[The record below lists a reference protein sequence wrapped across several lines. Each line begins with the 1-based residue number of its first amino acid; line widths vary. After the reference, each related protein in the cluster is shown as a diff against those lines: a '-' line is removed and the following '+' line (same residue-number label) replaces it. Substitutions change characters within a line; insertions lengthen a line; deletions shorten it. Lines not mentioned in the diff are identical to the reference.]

1 MIRKVFFIAFVLCL
15 SSAVSVAGDTSFDV
29 TAYGNFK
36 RMKHTGDASG
46 KVALLSIPRL
56 GGIYGVGALADLR
69 GEILVWNGK
78 AFVTPGESETGST
91 RPAIP
96 EDQAT
101 LLATAQVK
109 EWIEVPIP
117 DDMTQQEF
125 ERFIIDSA
133 NATHIDTDRPFPFI
147 VRGEVTDYTW
157 HVITGKA
164 KRHGGGA
171 KHKQG
176 HANNRTFSGH
186 KAEGKLV
193 GFYSAE
199 KLEGVISH
207 PGERFHVHYADN
219 HFRTSGQLRYRKRS
233 RIAVAETMIKRYL
246 K

>member
-46 KVALLSIPRL
+46 KVALLSIPRS
-56 GGIYGVGALADLR
+56 GGIYGVGALAHLR
-69 GEILVWNGK
+69 GEILIWDGNVL
-78 AFVTPGESETGST
+78 VTPGESKTGST
-91 RPAIP
+91 RSAIP

-101 LLATAQVK
+101 LLATARVK
-109 EWIEVPIP
+109 EWFEVQIP
-117 DDMTQQEF
+117 HDMTQRKF
-125 ERFIIDSA
+125 ERFVIDSA
-133 NATHIDTDRPFPFI
+133 NATHININRPFPFI
-147 VRGEVTDYTW
+147 VGGDIIDYTW
-157 HVITGKA
+157 HVITGKG
-164 KRHGGGA
+164 KGHGGGA

-176 HANNRTFSGH
+176 HANNRTFSGP

-207 PGERFHVHYADN
+207 PGERFHVHYTDN
-219 HFRTSGQLRYRKRS
+219 QFKTSGHLDSYGIGKGAVLRLPKP
-233 RIAVAETMIKRYL
+233 
-246 K
+246 

>member
-1 MIRKVFFIAFVLCL
+1 LIRRIFFIAFVLCFSL
-15 SSAVSVAGDTSFDV
+15 AVSVAGDTSSDV

-46 KVALLSIPRL
+46 KVALLSIPRSS
-56 GGIYGVGALADLR
+56 GMYGVGALANLL
-69 GEILVWNGK
+69 GEILVWDGK
-78 AFVTPGESETGST
+78 VFVTPGESDTGST
-91 RPAIP
+91 RPATS

-101 LLATAQVK
+101 LLVTAQVK
-109 EWIEVPIP
+109 EWFEVQIP
-117 DDMTQQEF
+117 HDMTQREF
-125 ERFIIDSA
+125 ERFVIDSA

-157 HVITGKA
+157 HVITGKS

-176 HANNRTFSGH
+176 HANNRTFSGP

-219 HFRTSGQLRYRKRS
+219 QFKTSGHLDSYGIGKGAVLRLPKP
-233 RIAVAETMIKRYL
+233 
-246 K
+246 

>member
-1 MIRKVFFIAFVLCL
+1 MIRNFFFIAIVLCL
-15 SSAVSVAGDTSFDV
+15 AFVVSATADTSFDI

-46 KVALLSIPRL
+46 KVALLAIPRS

-69 GEILVWNGK
+69 GEILVWDGNVL
-78 AFVTPGESETGST
+78 VTPGESETGST

-96 EDQAT
+96 QDQAA
-101 LLATAQVK
+101 LLATAWVK

-133 NATHIDTDRPFPFI
+133 NVTRINTDRPFPFI
-147 VRGEVTDYTW
+147 VSGEVTDYTW

-176 HANNRTFSGH
+176 HANNRTFSGP
-186 KAEGKLV
+186 KAWGKLV

-207 PGERFHVHYADN
+207 PGERFHVHYTDDQ
-219 HFRTSGQLRYRKRS
+219 FKTSGHLDSYGIGKGAVLRLPKP
-233 RIAVAETMIKRYL
+233 
-246 K
+246 

>member
-1 MIRKVFFIAFVLCL
+1 MIRKVFFIAIVLCL

-36 RMKHTGDASG
+36 RMKHTGDTSG
-46 KVALLSIPRL
+46 KVALLSIPRS
-56 GGIYGVGALADLR
+56 GGMYGVGALADLF
-69 GEILVWNGK
+69 GEIFVWDGK
-78 AFVTPGESETGST
+78 VFVTPGESKTGST

-133 NATHIDTDRPFPFI
+133 NATRINTDRPFPFI

-176 HANNRTFSGH
+176 HANNRTFSGP

-219 HFRTSGQLRYRKRS
+219 QFKTSGHLDSYGIGKGAVLRLPKP
-233 RIAVAETMIKRYL
+233 
-246 K
+246 

>member
-15 SSAVSVAGDTSFDV
+15 SLAVSVAGDTSSDV

-46 KVALLSIPRL
+46 KVALLSIPRS
-56 GGIYGVGALADLR
+56 GGIYGVGALAHLR
-69 GEILVWNGK
+69 GEILIVDGNVL
-78 AFVTPGESETGST
+78 VTPGESKTGST

-101 LLATAQVK
+101 LLATAWVK
-109 EWIEVPIP
+109 EWIEFPIP

-125 ERFIIDSA
+125 ERFVIDSA
-133 NATHIDTDRPFPFI
+133 KSTRININRPFPFI
-147 VRGEVTDYTW
+147 VRGEVTEYTW

-164 KRHGGGA
+164 KRHGGPS

-176 HANNRTFSGH
+176 HANNRTFSGL

-207 PGERFHVHYADN
+207 PGERFHVHYTDN
-219 HFRTSGQLRYRKRS
+219 HFRTSGHLDSYGIGKGAVLRLPKP
-233 RIAVAETMIKRYL
+233 
-246 K
+246 